1 MTATVTDNTQETREG
16 GIGRVS
22 RIIGPVVD
30 IEFPADAM
38 PEQYNLLHHRRSS
51 SRARRRT

>member
-1 MTATVTDNTQETREG
+1 MTATVSDTPNAADDATQPG

-38 PEQYNLLHHRRSS
+38 PEQYNLLTTSVELGG
-51 SRARRRT
+51 